1 MWLWLFIFLIFNFA
15 KIFLISFF
23 YRWDFELRLDIYQ
36 SFFFYNYG
44 HSAVI
49 EAGISLLEALSDSA
63 AAKKV

>member
-1 MWLWLFIFLIFNFA
+1 
-15 KIFLISFF
+15 
-23 YRWDFELRLDIYQ
+23 LDIYQ

-63 AAKKV
+63 AAREV